1 MAPANRLKEARKL
14 AGMTQEQ
21 LAVKAGVAAATIRNI
36 ESGRHP
42 PSARTIERLRLV
54 IDWEHGLDGGAAP
67 EAAQPVNGLGAAAN
81 VDEAAA

>member
-1 MAPANRLKEARKL
+1 MATANRLKEARKL

-21 LAVKAGVAAATIRNI
+21 LAAAAGVASATIRNI

-67 EAAQPVNGLGAAAN
+67 ESAQPVNGLGAAPA
-81 VDEAAA
+81 DEAAA